1 MQILS
6 ELFINKEIQNKN
18 LFKVN
23 SLMNIFNI
31 FELLCW
37 DKIKENLENEYKTK
51 LNETIIKKF
60 DSFYANK
67 ENERYITKIKLATAL
82 RRFISRYLTGKRNE
96 KESKEKKNLMLYLR
110 KEELWDEIDFTKNE
124 EFNKELNEL
133 FSDND
138 NDCLIMVG
146 HSLELYEYLGGDKF
160 LLNIYFEGLDIHKQE
175 NKNEIKNEIKDEIKL
190 NNVVDINNDN
200 YFDFLKPD
208 KEEISNI
215 IINKKEE
222 KNEKDKFYIDEII
235 NEPPKNNNIKEID
248 KDKEKN
254 QVEEGEDEE
263 GEEEEDDDEDYMK
276 FIQPEDNKDENIQK
290 DQNIDY

>member
-1 MQILS
+1 
-6 ELFINKEIQNKN
+6 
-18 LFKVN
+18 
-23 SLMNIFNI
+23 
-31 FELLCW
+31 
-37 DKIKENLENEYKTK
+37 
-51 LNETIIKKF
+51 
-60 DSFYANK
+60 
-67 ENERYITKIKLATAL
+67 
-82 RRFISRYLTGKRNE
+82 
-96 KESKEKKNLMLYLR
+96 
-110 KEELWDEIDFTKNE
+110 
-124 EFNKELNEL
+124 
-133 FSDND
+133 
-138 NDCLIMVG
+138 MVG

-160 LLNIYFEGLDIHKQE
+160 LLNIYFEGLDIHKEE
-175 NKNEIKNEIKDEIKL
+175 NKNEIKKEIKDEIKL

-263 GEEEEDDDEDYMK
+263 GEEEDDDEDYMK